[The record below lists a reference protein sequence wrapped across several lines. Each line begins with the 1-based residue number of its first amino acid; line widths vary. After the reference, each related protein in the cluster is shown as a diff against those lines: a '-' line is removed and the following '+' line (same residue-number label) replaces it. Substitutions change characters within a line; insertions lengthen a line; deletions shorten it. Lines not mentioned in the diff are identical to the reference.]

1 MVKQLVF
8 ENDAREAVLR
18 GVAKLAK
25 AVVSTLGPRGRNAVL
40 DKGWGGPQVT
50 KDGVTV
56 AEEIELEDRYENMG
70 AKLVKEAASKTADA
84 AGDGTT
90 TATLLA
96 HAICKEGM
104 RYLTAGVNHAELIKG
119 IKAACENLV
128 KALKKMAKPVPAT
141 DYKAIAQV
149 ATISANN
156 DAGIGKIIADAM
168 KQVGENGVI
177 TVEEGK
183 GLDTEVHVVRG
194 MQFDRGYLSPHFVT
208 DSENMTVHL
217 EDCLVLVHEDKLT
230 SIRPLLPLLEQ
241 LKDKNKTL
249 LIIAEDIEGE
259 ALATLV
265 VNKLRGVLKIC
276 AVKAPGYG
284 DRRKAML
291 QDIAI
296 LTGGEA
302 IFKDL
307 GLDLEKVQLRQL
319 GKASDVMIDADTCT
333 IKPVGKQLKSAD
345 VDARANQIRRE
356 IDATTSDYD
365 REKLQERLAKLT
377 GGIAEIRVGAHTETE
392 MKERKDLVEDAMH
405 ATRAAIAEGILPGGG
420 TALLKAVK
428 SIDKLTVDGDAQ
440 FGVDLMKAV
449 VQMPVRAIAENAGI
463 DGAVVARR
471 VLADKSAT
479 YGFNALTKDYGDML
493 AAGVVDPTKV
503 TRSAL
508 QNAVSI
514 ASLLLATD
522 CVITDLQENEDAGEA
537 GEM

>member
-522 CVITDLQENEDAGEA
+522 CVITDLQENADAGEA

>member
-8 ENDAREAVLR
+8 ENDAREAILR

-96 HAICKEGM
+96 HAICEEGM
-104 RYLTAGVNHAELIKG
+104 RYLTAGVNHAELISG
-119 IKAACENLV
+119 IKTACESLV
-128 KALKKMAKPVPAT
+128 KALKKMAQPVPAT

-156 DAGIGKIIADAM
+156 DAEIGKIIAAAM
-168 KQVGENGVI
+168 KQVGESGVI

-208 DSENMTVHL
+208 DNENMTVHL
-217 EDCLVLVHEDKLT
+217 QDCLVLVHEDKLT

-319 GKASDVMIDADTCT
+319 GRASDVMIDADTTT
-333 IKPVGKQLKSAD
+333 IKPMNKQSKSPE
-345 VDARANQIRRE
+345 VDARAKQIGRE
-356 IDATTSDYD
+356 IEATTSDYD

-420 TALLKAVK
+420 TALLKAAK
-428 SIDKLTVDGDAQ
+428 SLNRLTLDGDAQ
-440 FGVDLMKAV
+440 FGIDLMKSV
-449 VQMPVRAIAENAGI
+449 VQKPVRAIAENAGI

-471 VLADKSAT
+471 VLTDKSVT
-479 YGFNALTKDYGDML
+479 HGFNALTRNYGDML
-493 AAGVVDPTKV
+493 AFGVVDPTKV

-514 ASLLLATD
+514 ATLLLTTD
-522 CVITDLQENEDAGEA
+522 CVITDVQSDDDAGEA

>member
-1 MVKQLVF
+1 
-8 ENDAREAVLR
+8 
-18 GVAKLAK
+18 
-25 AVVSTLGPRGRNAVL
+25 
-40 DKGWGGPQVT
+40 
-50 KDGVTV
+50 
-56 AEEIELEDRYENMG
+56 
-70 AKLVKEAASKTADA
+70 
-84 AGDGTT
+84 
-90 TATLLA
+90 
-96 HAICKEGM
+96 
-104 RYLTAGVNHAELIKG
+104 
-119 IKAACENLV
+119 
-128 KALKKMAKPVPAT
+128 
-141 DYKAIAQV
+141 
-149 ATISANN
+149 
-156 DAGIGKIIADAM
+156 
-168 KQVGENGVI
+168 
-177 TVEEGK
+177 
-183 GLDTEVHVVRG
+183 
-194 MQFDRGYLSPHFVT
+194 
-208 DSENMTVHL
+208 
-217 EDCLVLVHEDKLT
+217 VLVHEDKLT

-420 TALLKAVK
+420 TALLKAAK

>member
-333 IKPVGKQLKSAD
+333 IKPVGKQLKSAE